1 MPRPSAE
8 NPTRSSNNPHA
19 MSFEFLY
26 EVNER
31 LIEWLKQ
38 EATNFDG
45 ESSEEDI
52 SSDEEEPENKS
63 HWTFG
68 RMAHRLKKW
77 FTDHYHHEG

>member
-1 MPRPSAE
+1 MPRPSEE

-38 EATNFDG
+38 EATKSDD

-52 SSDEEEPENKS
+52 FFDEEEPDIKTQ
-63 HWTFG
+63 WTFG
-68 RMAHRLKKW
+68 RIAHRVKKW
-77 FTDHYHHEG
+77 LTDHYRHES